1 MGEHEGLGFVGKTA
15 LWLFLAGLF
24 ASSFLALRVGAFSI
38 GDVLLIASALFL
50 LAEPRSTDAAPGSP
64 RTQVV
69 FFLLL
74 IGGLLAAF
82 RSTDPG
88 SDLATIVRLLYL
100 VCVLPWQARVLLR
113 NAEGLRRGMIWFVAG
128 GALSVGG
135 SLLQYAFGASVIPNS
150 MVTNAGRYSGFTS
163 HVSDTGG
170 IACVVIVAAVAG
182 LASKSGRGARLSM
195 LAAVVLSAIG
205 LILSGSVAGML
216 SATVGVVYLVLKGNI
231 GWGRAVVLAVSAS
244 VIGLAAIR
252 LQQATGVALSPT
264 ERLLQA
270 LGLTGS
276 ADGLNTT
283 ASRLDTIRT
292 GLAGIA
298 DSPIFGAGIDPE
310 SARVVGDLAVHNLYI
325 SSFYQGGVLVF
336 VAMVV
341 VTWSAFRRLWAR
353 GMPQVVVQAQAGFL
367 TALVFAMTAPSF
379 YNRYFWIPV
388 ALAAVASMVELSSA
402 SDAGLGRRPLDLG
415 ILASQPSSSRAVRR

>member
-1 MGEHEGLGFVGKTA
+1 MGQHEGLGFVGKTA

-24 ASSFLALRVGAFSI
+24 ASSFLALRIGAFSI

-50 LAEPRSTDAAPGSP
+50 LAEPKSTKAASGSP
-64 RTQVV
+64 HTQVV

-74 IGGLLAAF
+74 IGGLLAAY
-82 RSTDPG
+82 RSTDVG
-88 SDLATIVRLLYL
+88 SDLATVVRLLYL
-100 VCVLPWQARVLLR
+100 VCVLPWQARVLLQD
-113 NAEGLRRGMIWFVAG
+113 AEGLRRGMTWYIVG
-128 GALSVGG
+128 GAVSVGG
-135 SLLQYAFGASVIPNS
+135 TLLQYAFGASVIPNS

-170 IACVVIVAAVAG
+170 IACVVIVAAIAG
-182 LASKSGRGARLSM
+182 LTTRSGRGTRLSM
-195 LAAVVLSAIG
+195 LAAVVLAAIG

-216 SATVGVVYLVLKGNI
+216 AATLGVVYLVFKGNLR
-231 GWGRAVVLAVSAS
+231 WGRALILAVCAS
-244 VIGLAAIR
+244 GVGLAAIR

-264 ERLLQA
+264 ERVLQA

-292 GLAGIA
+292 GVAGIVE
-298 DSPIFGAGIDPE
+298 SPVVGAGVDPE

-336 VAMVV
+336 LALVM
-341 VTWSAFRRLWAR
+341 VTWFAFGRLWGR
-353 GMPQVVVQAQAGFL
+353 GMSQVAVQAQAGFL

-379 YNRYFWIPV
+379 YNRYFWVPV
-388 ALAAVASMVELSSA
+388 ALAAAAS
-402 SDAGLGRRPLDLG
+402 AGAQNPG
-415 ILASQPSSSRAVRR
+415 IAVRIDHKPLELRSIASPRSAAAIARR